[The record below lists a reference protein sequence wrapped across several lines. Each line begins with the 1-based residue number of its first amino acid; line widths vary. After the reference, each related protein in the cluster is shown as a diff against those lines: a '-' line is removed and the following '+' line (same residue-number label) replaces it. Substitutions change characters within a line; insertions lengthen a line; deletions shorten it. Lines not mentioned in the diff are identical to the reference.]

1 MKRSVDTTSETAG
14 AGDHVETLARPANLY
29 AWKEGDAVGDVLC
42 CVQSRRR
49 THFMNYWKDRL
60 GEGKKKCSLAF
71 VGKLY
76 LQVRKHL
83 VLQPG
88 TDRRLF
94 ITFTIV
100 NTTAVMR
107 FVSCSC
113 GPGAEMLCS
122 CSLVPGPPGIAAL
135 SCQNGPVVLSLRE
148 GLKFA

>member
-14 AGDHVETLARPANLY
+14 AGRPRGNTRQTSKLVCM
-29 AWKEGDAVGDVLC
+29 EGEGCCGRRIVLC
-42 CVQSRRR
+42 AESEKNTFHELLKGQTWRGR
-49 THFMNYWKDRL
+49 
-60 GEGKKKCSLAF
+60 KKCSLAF

-76 LQVRKHL
+76 LRVRKHL

-113 GPGAEMLCS
+113 QPGAEMLCS

-135 SCQNGPVVLSLRE
+135 SCKNCRVVLSLQE